1 MEQDEAT
8 RRPGRPRNEAIDE
21 AALEA
26 AIDLLIEGGVRAV
39 TVEAV
44 ARRAGTTPP
53 AIYRRWP
60 SSDDLL
66 WAAVRRQFLS
76 AANRTSLDGPY
87 SIDGLEFEAALRQVL
102 RRSAQILSNPRLIAS
117 YLALAMT
124 MRSDPEMLQGRERFR
139 KALHGPLPDLV
150 KPAADSAGIRPD
162 DLAELLVGSIVF
174 RLAIERSPP
183 NEETIAAIASVVAA
197 GCQTLARARDG

>member
-53 AIYRRWP
+53 AIYRRWQ

-66 WAAVRRQFLS
+66 WSAVRRQFLS
-76 AANRTSLDGPY
+76 AANRSNLEGPY

-102 RRSAQILSNPRLIAS
+102 RRCAQILSNPRLIAS

-124 MRSDPEMLQGRERFR
+124 MRTDPEMQQGRERFR
-139 KALHGPLPDLV
+139 KALHGPLLDLV
-150 KPAADSAGIRPD
+150 QPAADAAGLRPD
-162 DLAELLVGSIVF
+162 DLAELLVGPIVF
-174 RLAIERSPP
+174 RLAIERAPP
-183 NEETIAAIASVVAA
+183 NEDTIGAIAAVVAA
-197 GCQTLARARDG
+197 GCRALERQGEG